1 MITFYHCV
9 DARLFHTLWAL
20 EEVGVP
26 YELRML
32 PFPPR
37 YPSAR
42 VPQGE
47 SARHHSVHDRQ
58 QDADD
63 GIGGNL
69 PVSRRALRWPAACRP
84 AVIRQM
90 I

>member
-1 MITFYHCV
+1 VNSLGTI
-9 DARLFHTLWAL
+9 
-20 EEVGVP
+20 
-26 YELRML
+26 
-32 PFPPR
+32 PFMND
-37 YPSAR
+37 
-42 VPQGE
+42 GKT
-47 SARHHSVHDRQ
+47 
-58 QDADD
+58 ADD